1 MNSEQLLM
9 GLDVPERNRCGAT
22 SANEFIASRLAESTT
37 GKVHL
42 MESVC
47 AVENRRA
54 ARDRVVR
61 NHGAPGVDGVK
72 ARELP
77 GVLNRCWGA
86 IRTSLL
92 DGTYEPMPV
101 RRKSIEKDGGGT
113 RDLGLPLRCRHN
125 SASLTSCPTVQDRF
139 VQQAMTQV
147 LTALYD
153 HTFSDS
159 SYGYRPG
166 RSQAQAAERAREYV
180 QRGANHVVSI
190 DLSKFFDR
198 VNHDRL
204 MSRLA
209 TRIKDKRVLTL
220 IRAFLNSGI
229 QLENNEIT
237 YPGEGTPQGGPLSP
251 LLSNIVLD
259 ELDKELEKR
268 GLRFVRYADDIVIFV
283 RSRKAG
289 ERVLES
295 VTRFLRDRMQLQVN
309 ETKSSVERP
318 WDVKFLGFRITRMMG
333 HTRLSIHPKAVA
345 RVKDKIR
352 EITRRTRGISLGQV
366 IDELNR
372 FIPGWLNYFRIG
384 LSKKFLNEL
393 NRWII
398 RRLRAFLWCQW
409 RLPRTKVRNLKRLG
423 LLHRYAVMLGNTRKG
438 AWRTSKHPSMNT
450 VLPAK
455 WFEKHYGLI
464 RLR

>member
-1 MNSEQLLM
+1 MNSGQMSMELGASEL
-9 GLDVPERNRCGAT
+9 RRCENT
-22 SANEFIASRLAESTT
+22 VSEEFIANRLAESAT
-37 GKVHL
+37 GKVCL
-42 MESVC
+42 MESIC
-47 AVENRRA
+47 AVGNRRA
-54 ARDRVVR
+54 ARQRVVR
-61 NHGAPGVDGVK
+61 NNGAPGMDGVK

-77 GVLNRCWGA
+77 GLLDRCWGA
-86 IRTSLL
+86 IKTSLL

-101 RRKSIEKDGGGT
+101 RRKTIGKLGGGT
-113 RDLGLPLRCRHN
+113 RDLGIPI
-125 SASLTSCPTVQDRF
+125 VQDRF

-147 LTALYD
+147 LTAIYD

-166 RSQAQAAERAREYV
+166 RSQAQAVERARGYV
-180 QRGANHVVSI
+180 ERGANYVVSI

-209 TRIKDKRVLTL
+209 TRIKDKRVLKL

-229 QLENNEIT
+229 QLENNEIA

-295 VTRFLRDRMQLQVN
+295 VTRFLRNRMKLKVN
-309 ETKSSVERP
+309 NTKSSVELP
-318 WDVKFLGFRITRMMG
+318 WNIKFLGFRITQMMG
-333 HTRLSIHPKAVA
+333 RTRLGIHPKALESF
-345 RVKDKIR
+345 KDKVR
-352 EITRRTRGISLGQV
+352 EITRRTRGISLFTV
-366 IDELNR
+366 IRELNR

-384 LSKKFLNEL
+384 LSKKLIKEL
-393 NRWII
+393 NRWIV
-398 RRLRAFLWCQW
+398 RRLRAFLWKQW
-409 RLPRTKVRNLKRLG
+409 KLPRTKVRNLKKLG
-423 LLHRYAVMLGNTRKG
+423 INHSDAVKLGNTRKG
-438 AWRTSKHPSMNT
+438 AWRVSKYQSMNYA
-450 VLPAK
+450 LPAK
-455 WFEKHYGLI
+455 WFKQHYGLI
-464 RLR
+464 SLR

>member
-1 MNSEQLLM
+1 MNSEQMLM
-9 GLDVPERNRCGAT
+9 GLSGSERGRCENAGT
-22 SANEFIASRLAESTT
+22 NEFIASRLAETTT
-37 GKVHL
+37 GESRL
-42 MESVC
+42 MESIC

-61 NHGAPGVDGVK
+61 NDGAPGVDGVQ
-72 ARELP
+72 AHELP

-86 IRTSLL
+86 IKTSLL
-92 DGTYEPMPV
+92 EGTYEPMPV
-101 RRKSIEKDGGGT
+101 RRKSIEKAGGGT
-113 RDLGLPLRCRHN
+113 RDLGI
-125 SASLTSCPTVQDRF
+125 PTVQDRF

-147 LTALYD
+147 LNALYD

-159 SYGYRPG
+159 SFGYRPG
-166 RSQAQAAERAREYV
+166 RSQAQAVERAREYV
-180 QRGANHVVSI
+180 QQGARYVVSI

-209 TRIKDKRVLTL
+209 MRIKDKRVLKL

-229 QLENNEIT
+229 ELENSEIT

-283 RSRKAG
+283 RSQKAG
-289 ERVLES
+289 ERVLRS
-295 VTRFLRDRMQLQVN
+295 VTRFLRERMKLQVN

-318 WDVKFLGFRITRMMG
+318 WDIKFLGFRITQMMG
-333 HTRLSIHPKAVA
+333 HTRLGIHPKALE
-345 RVKDKIR
+345 RFKDKIR
-352 EITRRTRGISLGQV
+352 EITRRTRGVSLSKIIG
-366 IDELNR
+366 ELNR
-372 FIPGWLNYFRIG
+372 RIPGWLNYFRNG
-384 LSKKFLNEL
+384 LSKKLLMEL
-393 NRWII
+393 NRWLI
-398 RRLRAFLWCQW
+398 RRLRAFLWEQW
-409 RLPRTKVRNLKRLG
+409 KLPRTKVRNLKKLG
-423 LLHRYAVMLGNTRKG
+423 IRHYDAVLLGNTRKG
-438 AWRTSKHPSMNT
+438 PWRISDYQTMNYA
-450 VLPAK
+450 LPAK
-455 WFEKHYGLI
+455 WFEQHYGLI

>member
-1 MNSEQLLM
+1 MDAEQMLM
-9 GLDVPERNRCGAT
+9 GLGASEQRRCGNAV
-22 SANEFIASRLAESTT
+22 ADEFIANRLAESTT
-37 GKVHL
+37 GEHRL
-42 MESVC
+42 MESIC
-47 AVENRRA
+47 AVDNRRA
-54 ARDRVVR
+54 ARQRVVG
-61 NHGAPGVDGVK
+61 NNGAPGVDGVK

-86 IRTSLL
+86 IKTSLL

-101 RRKSIEKDGGGT
+101 RRKTIEKPGGGT
-113 RDLGLPLRCRHN
+113 RDLGIPI
-125 SASLTSCPTVQDRF
+125 VQDRF
-139 VQQAMTQV
+139 VQQAMVQV
-147 LTALYD
+147 LNALFD

-159 SYGYRPG
+159 SFGYRPG
-166 RSQAQAAERAREYV
+166 RSQAQAAERARGYI
-180 QRGANHVVSI
+180 QRGANYVVSI

-209 TRIKDKRVLTL
+209 KRIKDKRVLKL

-268 GLRFVRYADDIVIFV
+268 GLRSVRYADDIVIFV

-295 VTRFLRDRMQLQVN
+295 VTRFLRQRMKLKVN
-309 ETKSSVERP
+309 DSKSSVELP
-318 WDVKFLGFRITRMMG
+318 WNVKFLGFRITQMIGR
-333 HTRLSIHPKAVA
+333 TRLGIHPKSLAA
-345 RVKDKIR
+345 FKAKIR
-352 EITRRTRGISLGQV
+352 EITRRTRGISLQRV
-366 IDELNR
+366 IHELNR
-372 FIPGWLNYFRIG
+372 FMPGWLNYYRVG
-384 LSKKFLNEL
+384 LSKKLIQEL

-398 RRLRAFLWCQW
+398 RRLRAFHWEQW
-409 RLPRTKVRNLKRLG
+409 KLPRTKVRNLKRLG
-423 LLHRYAVMLGNTRKG
+423 LSHGVAVKLGNTRKG
-438 AWRTSKHPSMNT
+438 PWRVSGYCSMNYA
-450 VLPAK
+450 LPAK
-455 WFEKHYGLI
+455 WFVKHYGLI

>member
-1 MNSEQLLM
+1 MNSEQTLM
-9 GLDVPERNRCGAT
+9 GLGASELRRCGNAV
-22 SANEFIASRLAESTT
+22 ADEFIANRLSKSTT
-37 GKVHL
+37 GEDRL
-42 MESVC
+42 MESIC
-47 AVENRRA
+47 AVDNRRA
-54 ARDRVVR
+54 ARQRVVR
-61 NHGAPGVDGVK
+61 NNGAPGVDGVK

-86 IRTSLL
+86 IRASLL
-92 DGTYEPMPV
+92 GGTYEPMPV
-101 RRKSIEKDGGGT
+101 RRKEIEKPGGGT
-113 RDLGLPLRCRHN
+113 RDLGI
-125 SASLTSCPTVQDRF
+125 PTVLDRF
-139 VQQAMTQV
+139 VQQAMTLV
-147 LTALYD
+147 LNAIYD

-159 SYGYRPG
+159 SFGYRPG
-166 RSQAQAAERAREYV
+166 RSQAQAVERARWYV
-180 QRGANHVVSI
+180 EHGGNYVVSI

-209 TRIKDKRVLTL
+209 MRVKDKRALKL

-229 QLENNEIT
+229 QLESEEIA

-283 RSRKAG
+283 RTRKAG

-295 VTRFLRDRMQLQVN
+295 VTRFLQKRMKLQVN
-309 ETKSSVERP
+309 ETKSSVELP
-318 WDVKFLGFRITRMMG
+318 WNVKFLGFRITQMIGR
-333 HTRLSIHPKAVA
+333 TRLSIHPKALESF
-345 RVKDKIR
+345 KDKVR
-352 EITRRTRGISLGQV
+352 EITRRSRGVSLLTV
-366 IDELNR
+366 VRDLNR
-372 FIPGWLNYFRIG
+372 FIPGWLNYYRIG
-384 LSKKFLNEL
+384 LSKKLIKEL

-398 RRLRAFLWCQW
+398 RRLRVFLWKQW
-409 RLPRTKVRNLKRLG
+409 KLPRTKVRNLKKLG
-423 LLHRYAVMLGNTRKG
+423 LKHKYAKMLGNTRKG

-455 WFEKHYGLI
+455 WFVKHYGLI